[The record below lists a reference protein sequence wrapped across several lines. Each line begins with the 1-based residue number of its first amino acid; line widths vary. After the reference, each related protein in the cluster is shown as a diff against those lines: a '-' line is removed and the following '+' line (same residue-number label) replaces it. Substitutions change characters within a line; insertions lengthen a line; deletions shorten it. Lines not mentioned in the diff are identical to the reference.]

1 MEIRDLLPRK
11 AVFCGVKAASK
22 KQAIQELASR
32 AAEIANLPERAIFD
46 VLLERERLGTTGVG
60 RGIAI
65 PHGKI
70 AGLDKLYGLFARLEN
85 PVDFEAVD
93 DQPVDLLFLLLA
105 PEEAGA
111 DHLKALARISRLFRD
126 GALCDSLRNSGD
138 ADALFKLLV
147 KGVSANA
154 A

>member
-11 AVFCGVKAASK
+11 AVFCGLKAASK

-70 AGLDKLYGLFARLEN
+70 AGLDKLYGLFARLES

-126 GALCDSLRNSGD
+126 GALCESLRRSGD
-138 ADALFKLLV
+138 ADALFKLLLE
-147 KGVSANA
+147 GVPANA